1 MAANYVTNQRH
12 SSVRT
17 YEQNGKKNTA
27 KYDDLVAG
35 NLNTDDLLDL
45 DVTTP
50 GIMRLPVCSPE
61 RAYQSW
67 DTTSKGSSAFY
78 PCDIPPGQRSCKAST
93 FTYKDDTSNASP
105 LASDCEIMISNFQN
119 DGSTKWTTQTADRQ
133 HRELGHYGTCAFGVE
148 ATKLNGN
155 IHFHFGGGDL
165 TEAITTAIK
174 KFKKNG
180 KIGASGTVDCA
191 GNTSKSQPVLWGI
204 YHHS

>member
-1 MAANYVTNQRH
+1 MSLRPVSCAFQYAAP
-12 SSVRT
+12 S
-17 YEQNGKKNTA
+17 
-27 KYDDLVAG
+27 
-35 NLNTDDLLDL
+35 
-45 DVTTP
+45 
-50 GIMRLPVCSPE
+50 
-61 RAYQSW
+61 AYQSW

-78 PCDIPPGQRSCKAST
+78 PCDIPPGR
-93 FTYKDDTSNASP
+93 
-105 LASDCEIMISNFQN
+105 
-119 DGSTKWTTQTADRQ
+119 G
-133 HRELGHYGTCAFGVE
+133 GTCAFGVE